1 MGDRL
6 DSVLEEIDILGSKA
20 KQFHQGNV
28 RIASLTID
36 LNLIEII
43 KKQHQLIVLLDH
55 RLASLER
62 LQKEG

>member
-1 MGDRL
+1 MTTEKSDSMGDRL

-36 LNLIEII
+36 LNLIEIRARSNI
-43 KKQHQLIVLLDH
+43 N
-55 RLASLER
+55 
-62 LQKEG
+62 